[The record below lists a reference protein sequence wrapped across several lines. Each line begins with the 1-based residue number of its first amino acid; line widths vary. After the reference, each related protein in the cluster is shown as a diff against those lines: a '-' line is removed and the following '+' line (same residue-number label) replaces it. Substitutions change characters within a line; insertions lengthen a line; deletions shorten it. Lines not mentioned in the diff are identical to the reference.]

1 MRSAG
6 IRIKKSVTKAA
17 CTADKVVN
25 NQKNHLYFSCCC
37 WREVAVVVAVAGE
50 VAVVVAG
57 EVAVVVA
64 GEVAVVVAG
73 EVGGGGGVGGGGCGG
88 G

>member
-1 MRSAG
+1 MNSMRSAG

-50 VAVVVAG
+50 VAVA
-57 EVAVVVA
+57 VA

>member
-1 MRSAG
+1 MNSMRSAG

-37 WREVAVVVAVAGE
+37 WREVAVVVA
-50 VAVVVAG
+50 G